1 MKCQPPPARWRGF
14 LPRPWT
20 RERAGVEAGL
30 AIVALFLSLVLAD
43 CGRRSPPEAPPGE
56 PDTYPRS
63 YPSE

>member
-1 MKCQPPPARWRGF
+1 MKCQPPPSRWRDS

-20 RERAGVEAGL
+20 RERAEVGAGL
-30 AIVALFLSLVLAD
+30 AIVALLLSLALAD